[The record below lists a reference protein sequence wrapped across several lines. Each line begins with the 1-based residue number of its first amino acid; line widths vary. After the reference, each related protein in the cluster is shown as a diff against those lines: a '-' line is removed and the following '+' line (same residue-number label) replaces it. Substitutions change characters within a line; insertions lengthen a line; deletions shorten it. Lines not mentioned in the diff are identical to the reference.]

1 MNKKIPMVGFI
12 IGILL
17 LAPISVISK
26 ESSVIKTQNENNIK
40 IQLSSDEAIFLN
52 DAILRIENNQVK
64 QQVLSTYLENINKD
78 NELTVDGLSDIIEL
92 LSDYYPT
99 DTDLYDY
106 IDLINAIIEIV
117 INHLLELPVTV
128 AMLLLEDVL
137 DIINQVKNVIEDV
150 QNILSGGLTQA
161 ISGLIA
167 LFGDVNALYSKIKQL
182 PSTQDEFK
190 DYIIEKIQYAVTE
203 TLKSMAQDIADTVWE
218 FSEPRL
224 GYISKFA
231 VSIVDLV
238 TTTEEFV
245 TLLSTKIE
253 HYKTVFIDLPKAFME
268 LKNAPKEE
276 MLDKLIEFSG
286 FILSSIDS
294 ITYVISDLTDQQYEL
309 IDEGTRMLN
318 ELTYLSDYYSS
329 NPWEK
334 PITIQGNVT
343 NILDGEAIIG
353 FADPEQTDS
362 MTITEDGA
370 GYSIEYITA
379 TSQQSYLYH
388 TFIVKATSGD
398 KEKTFERTAFSDGI
412 IELPIDFNKG
422 KSKQMSI
429 ILEMIGNFLLN
440 LRQYF
445 KQIINKVAIC

>member
-190 DYIIEKIQYAVTE
+190 DYIIEKIKYAVTE